1 MNFRIIFDQ
10 ILRSNLES
18 EISNSDNKNDE
29 SAEFFHYK
37 ISEVLNI
44 QHVSKNFPH
53 TISTNVYIDTR

>member
-1 MNFRIIFDQ
+1 M
-10 ILRSNLES
+10 SNLES

-37 ISEVLNI
+37 ISEVSNI

-53 TISTNVYIDTR
+53 TISTNVYTDTR